1 MMWVS
6 RCSLIKVSKSCEL
19 FIVQLCRQIIIN
31 INIIYE
37 HYLAALLYACFIA
50 LTNVL
55 CIIKLEQCFINSSF
69 VLVRVWWIIWRLSPN
84 CFYRQ
89 LKNGQSRTRKYRFV
103 VYDLHKG
110 NFCTMRTKQNYC
122 TLYSHYTIVQYIM
135 YIILYIM
142 MSISETD
149 Q

>member
-1 MMWVS
+1 MMWFS
-6 RCSLIKVSKSCEL
+6 WCSLIKVSKSCEL

-55 CIIKLEQCFINSSF
+55 CIIKLKQCFINSSF

-84 CFYRQ
+84 CFYKQ

-110 NFCTMRTKQNYC
+110 NFCTMHTKQNYC
-122 TLYSHYTIVQYIM
+122 TLYSHYTIAQYIM

-142 MSISETD
+142 MSILETD

>member
-1 MMWVS
+1 MWVS

-55 CIIKLEQCFINSSF
+55 CITKLKQCFINSPF

-84 CFYRQ
+84 CFYKQ
-89 LKNGQSRTRKYRFV
+89 TKSGQSRAHKYGFV

-110 NFCTMRTKQNYC
+110 NFGRTCTKQNYC
-122 TLYSHYTIVQYIM
+122 TLYSHYTTAQYIM
-135 YIILYIM
+135 YIILYIT
-142 MSISETD
+142 MSISQTD

>member
-6 RCSLIKVSKSCEL
+6 RCSLTKVSKSCEL

-37 HYLAALLYACFIA
+37 NYLAALLYACFIA

-55 CIIKLEQCFINSSF
+55 CITKLKQCFINSPF

-84 CFYRQ
+84 CFYKQ
-89 LKNGQSRTRKYRFV
+89 LKNGQSRIRKYRFV

-110 NFCTMRTKQNYC
+110 NFCTMHTKQNYC
-122 TLYSHYTIVQYIM
+122 TLYSHYTIVQYIT

-142 MSISETD
+142 MTIFETG

>member
-1 MMWVS
+1 MWAFH
-6 RCSLIKVSKSCEL
+6 CSVVQTNHYKYQHNLWAL
-19 FIVQLCRQIIIN
+19 FSSTT
-31 INIIYE
+31 
-37 HYLAALLYACFIA
+37 YACFIA
-50 LTNVL
+50 LTNVF
-55 CIIKLEQCFINSSF
+55 CITKLKQCFINSPF

-84 CFYRQ
+84 CFHKQ
-89 LKNGQSRTRKYRFV
+89 LKNGQSRTRKDRFV